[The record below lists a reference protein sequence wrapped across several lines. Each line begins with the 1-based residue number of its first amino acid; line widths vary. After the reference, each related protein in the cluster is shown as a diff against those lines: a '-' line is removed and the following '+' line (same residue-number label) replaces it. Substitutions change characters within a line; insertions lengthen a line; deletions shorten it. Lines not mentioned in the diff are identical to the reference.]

1 MQSFA
6 MARGSY
12 EQRQNNK
19 HHPPPTAGGHRAGKH
34 ALLRAGPMGAGLWQ
48 YVIAETARPQ
58 VSHDHPVSEERAEP
72 FAYAGVL
79 STDFHV
85 GGKA

>member
-1 MQSFA
+1 
-6 MARGSY
+6 
-12 EQRQNNK
+12 
-19 HHPPPTAGGHRAGKH
+19 
-34 ALLRAGPMGAGLWQ
+34 MGAGLWQ
-48 YVIAETARPQ
+48 HVIAETAKPQ